1 MTRPPNQ
8 VPGIIGGVVTGL
20 AVAWLSLMA
29 VSYASG
35 HMMQRLVRLQKDGT
49 SLLWAVLIVVIAAA
63 VGLLMSIRP
72 IGAGV
77 MVGAGLLWSGVG
89 LAFQALPIRLAIDL
103 SKLFEVPGQQR
114 FRSSVIWDGS
124 ILFLGALVLVL
135 GLRRLVQDARKAA
148 PGVQDTFPTGQ
159 PGLYPQHSTFPQP
172 GAHPQPGTFPQ
183 PGNPQQ
189 GPYPQQGNYPPPGN
203 YPQH

>member
-1 MTRPPNQ
+1 MTRPANQ
-8 VPGIIGGVVTGL
+8 LPGIIGGVVTGL

-35 HMMQRLVRLQKDGT
+35 HMMQRLVRLRNDGST
-49 SLLWAVLIVVIAAA
+49 LLWAVLIVVIAVV

-89 LAFQALPIRLAIDL
+89 LALQVLPIRLAFDL
-103 SKLFEVPGQQR
+103 SKLFEFPGRPR
-114 FRSSVIWDGS
+114 FRSSIVWDGS

-135 GLRRLVQDARKAA
+135 GLRRLVQDARRTA

-189 GPYPQQGNYPPPGN
+189 GPYPQQGTYPPAGN

>member
-1 MTRPPNQ
+1 MTRSPNQ

-35 HMMQRLVRLQKDGT
+35 HMMQRLVRLQKDGS
-49 SLLWAVLIVVIAAA
+49 SLLWAVLIVVIAVV

-72 IGAGV
+72 IAAGV
-77 MVGAGLLWSGVG
+77 MIGAGLLWTVVA
-89 LAFQALPIRLAIDL
+89 LALQVLPIRLAIDL
-103 SKLFEVPGQQR
+103 SKLFEFPGRPR
-114 FRSSVIWDGS
+114 FRSSIVWDGS
-124 ILFLGALVLVL
+124 ILFLGVLLLAL
-135 GLRRLVQDARKAA
+135 GASRLLHDARKTT

-172 GAHPQPGTFPQ
+172 GAHPQ
-183 PGNPQQ
+183 Q
-189 GPYPQQGNYPPPGN
+189 GPYPQQGTYPPPGN